1 MESNYL
7 VTKSNILINSSY
19 DLSLEE
25 QKIILT
31 LASFVEPND
40 MEFKPYKFKIKNFLK
55 LIGIKNQ
62 SQYSIIPKIT
72 KELMKKVFEIQEEDG
87 TVIQL
92 AWLSSAKYKPGTGY
106 VELQFSNY
114 LKPYMLLLK
123 DFYTSY
129 RLYNV
134 LNLRSK
140 YSIRMYEILKSNQF
154 KKSFIIDLEE
164 LKKIFKLDKNN
175 SYKIYSNFKNRIIY
189 TTQKEINSKTDIYF
203 DFEEIKVSRK
213 IKSIKFIVRQNENT
227 VNEDDTTENIE
238 TKTDEEVINSLKD
251 RIDKLTGGT
260 IEYSTLKELY
270 LEKGYEK
277 ITKYLAN
284 YHLFKSNKH
293 NPVGFII
300 EAIKNDYAIPKES
313 FLDANKPIQSNNFDQ
328 RKYDDEFFE
337 SLYDNFKE

>member
-1 MESNYL
+1 MKSNYL

-31 LASFVEPND
+31 LASFVEPEDVN
-40 MEFKPYKFKIKNFLK
+40 FKPYKFKIQSFLK
-55 LIGIKNQ
+55 LLGIKNQ
-62 SQYSIIPKIT
+62 SKYSIIPKIT

-140 YSIRMYEILKSNQF
+140 YSIRMYEVLKSNQF
-154 KKSFIIDLEE
+154 KKTCIINLEE
-164 LKKIFKLDKNN
+164 LKKIFKIDKNN
-175 SYKIYSNFKNRIIY
+175 SYKLYSNVKNRIIFI
-189 TTQKEINSKTDIYF
+189 TQKEINQKTDICF
-203 DFEEIKVSRK
+203 NFEEIKKGRR
-213 IKSIKFIVRQNENT
+213 IEAIKFIVEKNKNSYTADIEIDPVLEN
-227 VNEDDTTENIE
+227 DI
-238 TKTDEEVINSLKD
+238 ISSLKN
-251 RIDKLTGGT
+251 RIDELTNGK
-260 IEYSTLKELY
+260 IEYNTLKELY
-270 LEKGYEK
+270 DEKGIEK
-277 ITKYLAN
+277 ITHYLDN
-284 YHLFKSNKH
+284 YNLFRVNKH

-300 EAIKNDYAIPKES
+300 EAIKKEYAIPKKE
-313 FLDANKPIQSNNFDQ
+313 LINNINKPIQSTNFDQ
-328 RKYDDEFFE
+328 RIYDDDFFE
-337 SLYDNFKE
+337 SLYDNFRK